1 MATGATRSELRK
13 VRAIVS
19 FIGEEN
25 LESLVQKNYSFLR
38 GLHVYSSKNEDNELS
53 LSIWSGPKEID
64 SSRCLFAD
72 RISVSAFKAAV
83 DYWKPKYPSPSSL

>member
-1 MATGATRSELRK
+1 MANGATRSELRK

-25 LESLVQKNYSFLR
+25 LESLVQKNYAFVR

-53 LSIWSGPKEID
+53 LSIWNGPKEID

-83 DYWKPKYPSPSSL
+83 DYWRPKYPSPSSF